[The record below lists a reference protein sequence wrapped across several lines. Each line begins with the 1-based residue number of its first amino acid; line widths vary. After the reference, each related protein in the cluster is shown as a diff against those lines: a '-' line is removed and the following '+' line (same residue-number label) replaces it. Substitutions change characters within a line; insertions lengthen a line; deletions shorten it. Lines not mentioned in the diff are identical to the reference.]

1 VNGYAGM
8 AQVLSVIEA
17 EHCEPQSAPKK
28 KAACDNYR
36 VAQNISTNLLTIS
49 AG

>member
-1 VNGYAGM
+1 M
-8 AQVLSVIEA
+8 AQVLSAIKA
-17 EHCEPQSAPKK
+17 EHCGPLSAPKK
-28 KAACDNYR
+28 KAACDNYG